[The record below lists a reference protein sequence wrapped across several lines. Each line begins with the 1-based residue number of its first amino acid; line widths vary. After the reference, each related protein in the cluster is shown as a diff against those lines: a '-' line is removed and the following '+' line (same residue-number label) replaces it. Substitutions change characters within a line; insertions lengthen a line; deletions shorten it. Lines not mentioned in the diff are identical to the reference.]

1 MADDPQ
7 DDIEVALKD
16 STSSV
21 LKEISKEIDLVTRK
35 MVEAG
40 IKGTEAFNSITRH
53 SRGGREEIEKTNVSL
68 SSMGKTMFEMGKAML
83 GPAGLAAGFVAVSKA
98 MTNFAQQ
105 RQQLQMLSTDVGF
118 TAERLKLMAR

>member
-68 SSMGKTMFEMGKAML
+68 SSMGKPCSRWAR
-83 GPAGLAAGFVAVSKA
+83 PCWGLPVLLPGSLPYQK
-98 MTNFAQQ
+98 
-105 RQQLQMLSTDVGF
+105 R
-118 TAERLKLMAR
+118 